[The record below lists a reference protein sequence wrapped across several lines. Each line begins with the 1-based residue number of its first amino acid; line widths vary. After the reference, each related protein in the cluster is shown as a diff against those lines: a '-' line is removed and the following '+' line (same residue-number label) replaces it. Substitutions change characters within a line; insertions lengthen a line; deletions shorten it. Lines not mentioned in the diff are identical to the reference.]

1 MANSPLDRIASNGP
15 LAVMTRSKQTAEG
28 SRLDAFRATL
38 SEQTREGRAQA
49 AANLCGETASIPEA
63 PIDQPAAMLAKTVAQ
78 SAAPELD
85 TSMYGIGVSSTFE
98 GNQRTVSSE
107 EAATMNTQYAQGF
120 DAFKSSA
127 KSQWDRYVAE
137 GGNTDSL
144 DSFGASLQ
152 AMNGMTYQDFITQAL
167 GPRGFAEMSNP
178 VVINGY
184 DQNAIAVQQAAMTV
198 KATGP
203 TDATLTSAAV
213 YGVGITILAAL
224 GGSQRTVS
232 ANEAAEINSQY
243 AQGFEAFKSNAKSG
257 WDRYVAEGG
266 NTKNLDAFGAS
277 CKSFLEM
284 TYQDF
289 MVLALGPK
297 GFGEMKN
304 PEVINGYN
312 QKAVTDYAYSVG
324 KGLGDQ
330 FKAATHWV

>member
-1 MANSPLDRIASNGP
+1 VTP
-15 LAVMTRSKQTAEG
+15 
-28 SRLDAFRATL
+28 
-38 SEQTREGRAQA
+38 
-49 AANLCGETASIPEA
+49 
-63 PIDQPAAMLAKTVAQ
+63 

-85 TSMYGIGVSSTFE
+85 TPIYGIGVSSTFE
-98 GNQRTVSSE
+98 GSQRTVSSE
-107 EAATMNTQYAQGF
+107 EAATMNKQYAQGF

-152 AMNGMTYQDFITQAL
+152 AMNAMTYQDFMTQAL
-167 GPRGFAEMSNP
+167 GPRGFEEMTNP
-178 VVINGY
+178 TVINGY
-184 DQNAIAVQQAAMTV
+184 DKNAIAVQQAAMTV
-198 KATGP
+198 KTAGQSDVT
-203 TDATLTSAAV
+203 ASSAAV
-213 YGVGITILAAL
+213 YGVGISMQTEL

-243 AQGFEAFKSNAKSG
+243 AQGFEAFKNNAKSG

-277 CKSFLEM
+277 CKNSLEM

-304 PEVINGYN
+304 PDVINGYN
-312 QKAVTDYAYSVG
+312 QKAVGDYAYSVG